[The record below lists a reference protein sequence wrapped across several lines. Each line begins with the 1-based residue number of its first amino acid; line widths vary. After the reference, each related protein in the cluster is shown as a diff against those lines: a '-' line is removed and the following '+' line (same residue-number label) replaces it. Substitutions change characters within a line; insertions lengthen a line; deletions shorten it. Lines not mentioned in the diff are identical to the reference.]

1 LSTTANSEN
10 LAQLLRSV
18 FGFARFRAN
27 QEAVC
32 RAAVEGSDLLL
43 VMPTGAGKSLCYQ
56 LPAIALGG
64 TALVISPLIALMED
78 QVAKL
83 AALNLRVARIHSGLD
98 RSLSRQACV
107 DYLAG
112 TLDFLFIAPERLRVP
127 GFPEMLA
134 KRPPALIAI
143 DEAHCISQ
151 WGHDFRPDYR
161 MIGQYLPA
169 LRNGAGS
176 VPVLA
181 LTATATPTVQADITA
196 QLGMINPARFIHGF
210 RRDNLA
216 IEVVELS
223 VPQRPR
229 AICSLLAHRDR
240 RPAIVYA
247 TSRKQSESL
256 AAELSQL
263 MPAAAYHAGLDA
275 DTRERVQSAFQ
286 CGQLEVV
293 VATIA
298 FGMGIDKA
306 DIRTIIHAG
315 LPGTVEGYY
324 QEIGRAGRD
333 GAPSR
338 TFLMH
343 SYADQRTHDFFL
355 NRDYPPTDHLHEVF
369 RMLGEDP
376 RLIEELRAASKLTE
390 EEFDKALEKLE
401 IHGGARVDYA
411 GNVTVGASGW
421 KKTYS
426 IQAQHRAEQFEKVLR
441 FTTSSECR
449 MSTLVRHFGDE
460 EDAARSCGTCDIC
473 DPAGAILRLFRRAT
487 NAERTLAQ
495 SIVDE
500 LRPVDYKA
508 AGTLQKAVDP
518 AARLTRDDFD
528 GILDAM
534 TRACLISIEDA
545 EYEKDGEVRRYRKV
559 SLTETGLATRS
570 VAQIELLLSD
580 GIAEEFAATENRKRA
595 RSDFNPERNSASEKK
610 SRSSAT
616 VSRSSRPPSVP
627 LTLSANGEALA
638 TRLKE
643 WRTSEAKRLRVPPYC
658 ILHDRTLTAVALAR
672 PENPRQLLEI
682 DGIGPSK
689 VEKFG
694 PAILGICGAK
704 F

>member
-1 LSTTANSEN
+1 
-10 LAQLLRSV
+10 
-18 FGFARFRAN
+18 
-27 QEAVC
+27 
-32 RAAVEGSDLLL
+32 
-43 VMPTGAGKSLCYQ
+43 
-56 LPAIALGG
+56 
-64 TALVISPLIALMED
+64 
-78 QVAKL
+78 
-83 AALNLRVARIHSGLD
+83 
-98 RSLSRQACV
+98 
-107 DYLAG
+107 
-112 TLDFLFIAPERLRVP
+112 
-127 GFPEMLA
+127 
-134 KRPPALIAI
+134 
-143 DEAHCISQ
+143 
-151 WGHDFRPDYR
+151 
-161 MIGQYLPA
+161 
-169 LRNGAGS
+169 
-176 VPVLA
+176 
-181 LTATATPTVQADITA
+181 
-196 QLGMINPARFIHGF
+196 
-210 RRDNLA
+210 
-216 IEVVELS
+216 
-223 VPQRPR
+223 
-229 AICSLLAHRDR
+229 
-240 RPAIVYA
+240 
-247 TSRKQSESL
+247 
-256 AAELSQL
+256 
-263 MPAAAYHAGLDA
+263 
-275 DTRERVQSAFQ
+275 
-286 CGQLEVV
+286 
-293 VATIA
+293 
-298 FGMGIDKA
+298 
-306 DIRTIIHAG
+306 
-315 LPGTVEGYY
+315 
-324 QEIGRAGRD
+324 
-333 GAPSR
+333 
-338 TFLMH
+338 
-343 SYADQRTHDFFL
+343 
-355 NRDYPPTDHLHEVF
+355 
-369 RMLGEDP
+369 
-376 RLIEELRAASKLTE
+376 
-390 EEFDKALEKLE
+390 
-401 IHGGARVDYA
+401 
-411 GNVTVGASGW
+411 
-421 KKTYS
+421 
-426 IQAQHRAEQFEKVLR
+426 
-441 FTTSSECR
+441 